1 MKSLGMLAKRIF
13 SKVGLLLFL
22 CLLGVNGC
30 GNHEDGNKKIAPRTI
45 TDMMGRTV
53 SIPLEVRRVASNGGA
68 IDEWFLLL
76 GARKKMVS
84 TSPAIK
90 ANPWFVKIYPGVV
103 NLPAAFHNSDVNIEE
118 LVKAKPDVVLVL
130 AGIAAQEKLTRA
142 GIPLVILERRNHEE
156 LKQGITLAGKILGPR
171 EERVAADFCAYYDA
185 NIRRVTVRTSV
196 IPRLKRLKVYMGG
209 GVDGLSTEGKRS
221 LVTSWIETAG
231 GINVAAESGIDGIG
245 KRVSLEELIQWNPD
259 VIIVSDI
266 NAKANILKSGQWKD
280 INAVRHNRV
289 YVNPRGAYLWSVRSA
304 EEALQVLWAAKT
316 LYPDLFAD
324 MNMSEEVKKFHKT
337 FYGYDLTDDDA
348 ARMLAALPPRRQL

>member
-1 MKSLGMLAKRIF
+1 MNGENRAMKRI
-13 SKVGLLLFL
+13 SPMIALLM
-22 CLLGVNGC
+22 LLGLAVLNGC
-30 GNHEDGNKKIAPRTI
+30 SRHEGEHEKASTRTI
-45 TDMMGRTV
+45 TDMVGRTV

-68 IDEWFLLL
+68 IDEWLLLL
-76 GARKKMVS
+76 GAREKMVS

-90 ANPWFVKIYPGVV
+90 ANPWFAKIYPGIKA
-103 NLPAAFHNSDVNIEE
+103 LPAVFHKSDVNMEE
-118 LVKAKPDVVLVL
+118 LIKAKPDVVLVL
-130 AGIAAQEKLTRA
+130 SGIAAQEKLTRA
-142 GIPLVILERRNHEE
+142 GMPLVILERRNHEE
-156 LKQGITLAGKILGPR
+156 LKKGITLTGKILGPR

-196 IPRLKRLKVYMGG
+196 IPRSKRLKVYMGG

-259 VIIVSDI
+259 VIIVSDK
-266 NAKANILKSGQWKD
+266 NAKESILKSGQWKD
-280 INAVRHNRV
+280 IDAVRHNRV
-289 YVNPRGAYLWSVRSA
+289 YVNPRGVYLWSVRSA

-324 MNMSEEVKKFHKT
+324 MNMPEEVKRFHKT

-348 ARMLAALPPRRQL
+348 ARMLAALPPR